1 MGINEQTYTGCIK
14 GIRHIKFETFTD
26 QIIDSQAFGYKLFSY
41 NKSLL
46 FRRDSTTAKSLVK
59 FYIFTN
65 AVGSTQVVLLNLI

>member
-1 MGINEQTYTGCIK
+1 MSSQKYERYLA
-14 GIRHIKFETFTD
+14 GIRHIEFETFSD

-65 AVGSTQVVLLNLI
+65 AVGST